1 MIKKIFNIAR
11 VLVAVALCFYLL
23 RKIDI
28 RASFDIMKQVNI
40 WFFLLSIMLF
50 FLFLLICNWRWQILL
65 NARDLRFSFGYLL
78 KVYFVSWFFNNILPT
93 TVGGDVLRIA
103 YTVKNDPQTTKP
115 RRAAALAV
123 TLVDRFIGFIGLFFF
138 ACIASGLLY
147 LAKSGKNQ
155 YLLFVII
162 GLVVLV
168 MILMAMF
175 ADPVHRIFS
184 WIFSRIKLFNLGEK
198 FERAYHEIKD
208 FRNVKLPLLY
218 SFMLSLLVQVSLAL
232 VWFACAIGILVK
244 TSVLYY
250 FLYIPVIGVLTMIP
264 VTIGGLGLRENLF
277 VSLFSAHGMN
287 TAQAG
292 AISLLYLIVNLIF
305 ALIGGI
311 MFLFIKKETK
321 QLVEGGV
328 Q

>member
-1 MIKKIFNIAR
+1 VIKKLFNIAR
-11 VLVAVALCFYLL
+11 VLVAVGLCYYLL

-40 WFFLLSIMLF
+40 WFFVLSIGLF
-50 FLFLLICNWRWQILL
+50 FVFLLICNWRWQILL
-65 NARDLRFSFGYLL
+65 DAREMRFSFGYLL

-103 YTVKNDPQTTKP
+103 YTVKNDPVTGKP
-115 RRAAALAV
+115 RRSAALAV

-155 YLLFVII
+155 YLWFIII
-162 GLVVLV
+162 GLFVLLV
-168 MILMAMF
+168 ILLAMF
-175 ADPVHRIFS
+175 SDRVHRIFS
-184 WIFSRIKLFNLGEK
+184 WIFTRIKFFNLGDK
-198 FERAYHEIKD
+198 FERSYQEIKD
-208 FRNVKLPLLY
+208 FRNVKMQLVY
-218 SFMLSLLVQVSLAL
+218 SFLLSLLVQVSLAL
-232 VWFACAIGILVK
+232 VWFACAIGISVK

-250 FLYIPVIGVLTMIP
+250 FLYIPVIGVITMIP

-277 VSLFSAHGMN
+277 VSLFSAHGMT

-321 QLVEGGV
+321 KLVEGGI